1 MQRQRPMDRI
11 AIVSDIHGNLTALD
25 AVLADIDTRGIE
37 RILGLGDVIGKGPRG
52 TECVAASRDR
62 CEVTVRG
69 NWDSFISDDTIE
81 LGPAT
86 QWTRD
91 HLSDDDL
98 KWLASLPNAHD
109 LLMSGRRVRLFH
121 ASQTS
126 EFHRVRA
133 RHTVDEFRG
142 MFTNTVFTGGFL
154 GGDESPDVVGYGD
167 IHGAYLEADE
177 GLTLFNAGSVGN
189 HLDAPSAVYVVLEGV
204 VDSPAPGPFSITFV
218 RVPYDIEAEI
228 LVAHELGL
236 PDVEAYAV
244 ELRDGIYRGNQRQ
257 P

>member
-1 MQRQRPMDRI
+1 MQRTDRL

-25 AVLADIDTRGIE
+25 AVLADIDARGIE

-52 TECVAASRDR
+52 SECVAVSRDR

-81 LGPAT
+81 LGPET

-91 HLSDDDL
+91 ELGDDDL
-98 KWLASLPNAHD
+98 KWLATLPNTHD
-109 LLMSGRRVRLFH
+109 LVLSGRRVRLFH

-133 RHTVDEFRG
+133 KHTVEEFRG
-142 MFTNTVFTGGFL
+142 MFTNTAFTGGFL
-154 GGDESPDVVGYGD
+154 GGDETPDVVGYGD

-204 VDSPAPGPFSITFV
+204 VDSPEPGPFSITFV

-228 LVAHELGL
+228 DTARALGL

-244 ELRDGIYRGNQRQ
+244 ELRDGIYRGNQRR

>member
-1 MQRQRPMDRI
+1 MDRI
-11 AIVSDIHGNLTALD
+11 AIISDIHGNLTALE
-25 AVLADIDTRGIE
+25 AVLADIDARGIE
-37 RILGLGDVIGKGPRG
+37 RTFGLGDVIGKGPRG
-52 TECVAASRDR
+52 SECIAGSRAR

-69 NWDSFISDDTIE
+69 NWDTFISDDTIE
-81 LGPAT
+81 LGAET

-91 HLSDDDL
+91 RLTDDDL
-98 KWLASLPNAHD
+98 KWLAALPNSHD

-126 EFHRVRA
+126 EFHRVRY
-133 RHTVDEFRG
+133 RHTTEEFVG
-142 MFTNTVFTGGFL
+142 MFTNTEFTGGFL
-154 GGDESPDVVGYGD
+154 GGVATPDVVGYGD

-204 VDSPAPGPFSITFV
+204 VDSPEPGPFSIAFV
-218 RVPYDIEAEI
+218 RVPYDLEAEI
-228 LVAHELGL
+228 SLARELGM
-236 PDVEAYAV
+236 PDVDAYAV

>member
-1 MQRQRPMDRI
+1 MQRQPPMDRI
-11 AIVSDIHGNLTALD
+11 ALISDIHGNLTALD
-25 AVLADIDTRGIE
+25 AVLADIDARGIE

-52 TECVAASRDR
+52 SECIALSRAR

-69 NWDSFISDDTIE
+69 NWDTFISDDTIE
-81 LGPAT
+81 LGAET

-91 HLSDDDL
+91 HLTDDDL
-98 KWLASLPNAHD
+98 KWLAALPNAHD

-126 EFHRVRA
+126 EFHRVRHQ
-133 RHTVDEFRG
+133 HTAEEFQG
-142 MFTNTVFTGGFL
+142 MFTNTEFTGGFM
-154 GGDESPDVVGYGD
+154 GGAATPDVVGYGD

-189 HLDAPSAVYVVLEGV
+189 HLDAPTAVYVVLEGV
-204 VDSPAPGPFSITFV
+204 VDSPGPGPFSITFI
-218 RVPYDIEAEI
+218 RVPYDLEAEI
-228 LVAHELGL
+228 GLARELGM

-244 ELRDGIYRGNQRQ
+244 ELRDGIYRGNQRR